1 MTQDQNPSASLPIT
15 GQLTAA
21 LLTVGLFIAQL
32 CVAPSLEAQ
41 QAARE
46 ADLLIVGGRVLDGS
60 GNPWFAGDIAVSGG
74 RIVAVSAAGA
84 PGDIVWT
91 ARDTLNATGLLVTP
105 GFIDTHSHAGPSLTT
120 PELSHARPIL
130 AQGVTTVF
138 VNPDGSGALDLARQR
153 SELEADG
160 LGVNVAQFVAH
171 GTVREAVLGMEARLA
186 TDDELQR
193 MTALVRAGML
203 EGAWGMSSGPFYAPG
218 SYSDTAELVELARVV
233 ATYGGAYQ
241 SHIRDES
248 TYSIGVEPAV
258 DEVITV
264 AREAG
269 LPGVWTH
276 AKALG
281 PDVWG
286 YGRALRKRIERAR
299 AAGTEVYADQYP
311 YLASATGLD
320 AALLPR
326 WAQAGGR
333 DSLLSRLAR
342 TEDRARIR
350 ADMAINL
357 GRRGGAERI
366 QFRYFA
372 PDRSIEGR
380 TLAEIA
386 RAHGRDPLDAAMA
399 LMEQGSAAIVSF
411 NMDEEDLRDLMAQPW
426 TMTAS
431 DGALPEWQDGVPHPR
446 AYGAFTRKLETY
458 VADEEVV
465 SLEHAIRSM
474 TSLPARVYRMTD
486 RGEIRP
492 GLAADLAIFDL
503 SELTTRST
511 FTDPHHLAEGM
522 RHVLVNGEF
531 AIRNGQ
537 FIDARAGQVLRKR

>member
-1 MTQDQNPSASLPIT
+1 MTQDQNPSASLPIA

-218 SYSDTAELVELARVV
+218 SYSGTAELVELARVV

-248 TYSIGVEPAV
+248 TYSIGVEAAV

>member
-1 MTQDQNPSASLPIT
+1 
-15 GQLTAA
+15 
-21 LLTVGLFIAQL
+21 
-32 CVAPSLEAQ
+32 
-41 QAARE
+41 
-46 ADLLIVGGRVLDGS
+46 
-60 GNPWFAGDIAVSGG
+60 
-74 RIVAVSAAGA
+74 
-84 PGDIVWT
+84 
-91 ARDTLNATGLLVTP
+91 
-105 GFIDTHSHAGPSLTT
+105 
-120 PELSHARPIL
+120 
-130 AQGVTTVF
+130 
-138 VNPDGSGALDLARQR
+138 
-153 SELEADG
+153 
-160 LGVNVAQFVAH
+160 
-171 GTVREAVLGMEARLA
+171 
-186 TDDELQR
+186 
-193 MTALVRAGML
+193 
-203 EGAWGMSSGPFYAPG
+203 
-218 SYSDTAELVELARVV
+218 
-233 ATYGGAYQ
+233 
-241 SHIRDES
+241 
-248 TYSIGVEPAV
+248 
-258 DEVITV
+258 
-264 AREAG
+264 
-269 LPGVWTH
+269 
-276 AKALG
+276 
-281 PDVWG
+281 
-286 YGRALRKRIERAR
+286 
-299 AAGTEVYADQYP
+299 VYADQYP